1 MKNLTKNLIA
11 LFTVSLF
18 IVMACKKDDPA
29 PIPLSPEKTISAF
42 SFSSLNPAVT
52 GTISG
57 TNVTATVPFGTNLNL
72 APTITVSAKA
82 TVSPSSGSSQ
92 DFSKSVAYTVTAE
105 DGSKLTYNVAVSLG
119 KSPEKDILTFAFNG
133 ITPAVACTIDA
144 TTKTISATLPAGT
157 DATKL
162 VPTLTL
168 SPKAS
173 VSPATGVAQ
182 DFSKEVSYTVTAE
195 DASTQVYKVKI
206 DVTPT
211 PTSLN
216 DLVFIGSNDKKVYAL
231 DASTG
236 EKKWEFLT
244 GDEVRSSPT
253 YVDGVVYVGS
263 TDKKL
268 YALDAKTGAKKWEFL
283 TGGGIFST
291 PLYYKGTFTK
301 NKGTLFFGSEDKKMY
316 SVDAATGTKNW
327 EFISPSAIY
336 SSPIIIG
343 TFFLILSNSSFSKL
357 TFLTVETGEDYY
369 VIGGGNDYKFKSV
382 GIVSTPYSPTA
393 GPDGIIYTVAGSS
406 DAGNVHS
413 LYSINVSINWEYKF
427 DPTITSDRIMQYS
440 PTYANGVIYV
450 TDIGGRL
457 HAVDAKTGIKKW
469 RNDNA
474 FASKGHPIVVDNV
487 IYCMGNSGIVAYNTT
502 DGAKKWTYSA
512 NYSGDQSVAVA
523 NGIVYYGGYSNKKV
537 VALDT
542 QTGKLK
548 WEFLTGG
555 EIFSSPCVL
564 AKDGK
569 VFYPPVSG
577 MQE

>member
-182 DFSKEVSYTVTAE
+182 DFSKAVTYTVTAE
-195 DASTQVYKVKI
+195 DATTQAYTTKITVEKPVDNGTLYIGNYDGVFFALDPLTGIKKWQVQMPDGISSGVTYADGIVYI
-206 DVTPT
+206 
-211 PTSLN
+211 SCW
-216 DLVFIGSNDKKVYAL
+216 DKKIYAL
-231 DASTG
+231 DATNG
-236 EKKWEFLT
+236 TKKWEFLHGKPNDYAAPLVVNGLIYVGGKPKT
-244 GDEVRSSPT
+244 YCLDAKSGVKKWEFEGDGVYGWEASPT
-253 YVDGVVYVGS
+253 VVDGVVYASIRGGGS
-263 TDKKL
+263 KSGMYALDAMTGAKKWGPIDDYFLTQSSPAVVNGVVYAGYEYFNSGGLGGFIAIDANTGATKWKFKADDIFYFSSPTISNGIVYMGSWDKKL
-268 YALDAKTGAKKWEFL
+268 YALDAATGVKKWEYL
-283 TGGGIFST
+283 TSGKVDNSPIVSNGIV
-291 PLYYKGTFTK
+291 Y
-301 NKGTLFFGSEDKKMY
+301 FGNGDSKFYAVDATTGVKKWEAMTEISIIDSSPVVFNGLVY
-316 SVDAATGTKNW
+316 VAVERKVLAFDAATGTK
-327 EFISPSAIY
+327 
-336 SSPIIIG
+336 
-343 TFFLILSNSSFSKL
+343 K
-357 TFLTVETGEDYY
+357 
-369 VIGGGNDYKFKSV
+369 
-382 GIVSTPYSPTA
+382 
-393 GPDGIIYTVAGSS
+393 
-406 DAGNVHS
+406 
-413 LYSINVSINWEYKF
+413 WEYA
-427 DPTITSDRIMQYS
+427 T
-440 PTYANGVIYV
+440 
-450 TDIGGRL
+450 GRGFGRST
-457 HAVDAKTGIKKW
+457 ACIVD
-469 RNDNA
+469 
-474 FASKGHPIVVDNV
+474 
-487 IYCMGNSGIVAYNTT
+487 
-502 DGAKKWTYSA
+502 
-512 NYSGDQSVAVA
+512 
-523 NGIVYYGGYSNKKV
+523 
-537 VALDT
+537 
-542 QTGKLK
+542 
-548 WEFLTGG
+548 
-555 EIFSSPCVL
+555 
-564 AKDGK
+564 KDGK
-569 VFYPPVSG
+569 VYQSG
-577 MQE
+577 LSGAVQ